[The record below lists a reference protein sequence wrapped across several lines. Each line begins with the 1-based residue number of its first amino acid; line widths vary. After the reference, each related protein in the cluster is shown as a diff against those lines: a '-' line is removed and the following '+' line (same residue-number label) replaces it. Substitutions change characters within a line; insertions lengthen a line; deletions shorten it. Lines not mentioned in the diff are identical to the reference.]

1 MAIDPISINWDERG
15 LFPVVVQATDTGTML
30 MLGYSNAEALKRTM
44 ETGFVHFWS
53 RSRNELWRKGS
64 TSGNTLHVDAV
75 HLDCDRDTLLI
86 MATPTGPTC
95 HTQQMSCFGV
105 ETQPRGIEALWR
117 TINARKAAA
126 AEDSYTALLI
136 ASGTDA
142 VARKVIEEAG
152 ELVLAAKNH
161 QANGPADRVVEE
173 AADLVYHLLVLLAE
187 RGIELSDVEDEL
199 DRRAVG
205 SEDLGSASSI

>member
-1 MAIDPISINWDERG
+1 MAIDPTSINWDERG
-15 LFPVVVQATDTGTML
+15 LVPVVVQATDTATVL
-30 MLGYSNAEALKRTM
+30 MLGYANAEAVKRTM

-64 TSGNTLHVDAV
+64 TSGNTLRVNSIHVD
-75 HLDCDRDTLLI
+75 CDNDTLLI
-86 MATPTGPTC
+86 RATPRGPTC

-105 ETQPRGIEALWR
+105 EAQPRGIEALGR

-126 AEDSYTALLI
+126 PEDSYTATLI
-136 ASGTDA
+136 ALGTDA

-152 ELVLAAKNH
+152 EVVLAAKNH
-161 QANGPADRVVEE
+161 QANGPTDRVIEE

-187 RGIELSDVEDEL
+187 RDIELADVEHEL

-205 SEDLGSASSI
+205 R

>member
-1 MAIDPISINWDERG
+1 MAIDPTSINWDDRG
-15 LFPVVVQATDTGTML
+15 LVPVVVQATDTGTVL
-30 MLGYSNAEALKRTM
+30 MLGYTNAEGVERTM

-64 TSGNTLHVDAV
+64 TSGNTLQVDAV

-86 MATPTGPTC
+86 TATPTGPTC
-95 HTQQMSCFGV
+95 HTQQTSCFGV
-105 ETQPRGIEALWR
+105 EAQPRGVEALWR
-117 TINARKAAA
+117 TVSGRRAATP
-126 AEDSYTALLI
+126 EDSYTATLI

-152 ELVLAAKNH
+152 EVVLAAKNH
-161 QANGPADRVVEE
+161 QANGPADRVIEE

-187 RGIELSDVEDEL
+187 RDIEFADVEHEL

-205 SEDLGSASSI
+205 R